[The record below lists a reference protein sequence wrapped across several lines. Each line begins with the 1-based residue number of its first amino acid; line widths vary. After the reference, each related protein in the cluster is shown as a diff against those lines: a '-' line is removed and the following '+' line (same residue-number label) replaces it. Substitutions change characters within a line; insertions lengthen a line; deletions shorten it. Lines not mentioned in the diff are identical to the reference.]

1 VYEHQAHVYPRPS
14 HVQHA
19 RSQQAPETLEPRLV
33 EGAFCS
39 RRRGTRAARHTQARE
54 AFPPALGAP
63 RALPHPREA
72 HAVAHRVG
80 DRDCQ
85 CGPFERH
92 AACGARRSV
101 FSAPQRTT
109 EKMRAKRR
117 GEIGGAKGL
126 VTMPL
131 PGALVLCVRVQAP
144 QFGIYRRYNIKP
156 SSLWSWLAICLY

>member
-1 VYEHQAHVYPRPS
+1 MNIRHMYTLGLRTFSMHAASKHRRHSSPASLR
-14 HVQHA
+14 A
-19 RSQQAPETLEPRLV
+19 RSVAAVAAPEQH
-33 EGAFCS
+33 
-39 RRRGTRAARHTQARE
+39 RHTQARE

-144 QFGIYRRYNIKP
+144 QFGIYRRYSIKP